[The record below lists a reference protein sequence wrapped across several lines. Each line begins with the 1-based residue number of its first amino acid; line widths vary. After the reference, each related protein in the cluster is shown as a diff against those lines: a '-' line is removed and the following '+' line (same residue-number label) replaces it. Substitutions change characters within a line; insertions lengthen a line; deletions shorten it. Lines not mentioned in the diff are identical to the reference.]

1 MAVEQ
6 LAPRAEPATRP
17 PDVPPLENGDRLT
30 RAEFERRY
38 ETMPHLKKA
47 ELVEGVVY
55 VGSPVRMD
63 VHGQPHLSIAGWLAL
78 YVAATP
84 GVTGGDN
91 TTIRLDLDNEYQ
103 PDALLRIDEAAGG
116 RSRIG
121 ENGYVEGPPEL
132 VVEVAASSASIDRHA
147 KLQVYR
153 RSGVGEYL
161 LWQTRDRRLDWF
173 TARDGDYVAQTP
185 DAQGILR
192 SAQFPGLALNLL
204 ALLAG
209 DLAAV
214 LSTQQA
220 SLATPEHRQFVEA
233 LVSRGVKSHEK

>member
-6 LAPRAEPATRP
+6 LTTHAEPETPAP
-17 PDVPPLENGDRLT
+17 HLLPLENGDRLT

-38 ETMPHLKKA
+38 EGMPNLKKA

-63 VHGQPHLSIAGWLAL
+63 VHAQPHASLVGWLAL
-78 YVAATP
+78 YSAATP
-84 GVTGGDN
+84 SVALGDN
-91 TTIRLDLDNEYQ
+91 ATVRLDLDNEYQ
-103 PDALLRIDEAAGG
+103 PDALLRIDESAGG
-116 RSRIG
+116 RSHISTS
-121 ENGYVEGPPEL
+121 GYVEGSPEL
-132 VVEVAASSASIDRHA
+132 VVEIAASSASIDRHA

-161 LWQTRDRRLDWF
+161 LWQTRDQRVDWF
-173 TARDGDYVAQTP
+173 VLRDGEYVSLAP

-192 SAQFPGLALNLL
+192 SAQFPGLTLAVP

-209 DLAAV
+209 DLATV
-214 LSTQQA
+214 LATQQA
-220 SLATPEHRQFVEA
+220 ALTTPEHQRFVETLA
-233 LVSRGVKSHEK
+233 TRRRT